1 MPIKGVS
8 IQEEEIIFL
17 ILKPFS
23 EKYDFYYYG
32 SRVKGNFRPLSDLD
46 ILVFPFEKIDME
58 DIEKIKSAFDES
70 NLPYV
75 VNLSY
80 NVEDSFYKLIEKDLV
95 KIERKKDDA

>member
-8 IQEEEIIFL
+8 IQEEEI
-17 ILKPFS
+17 
-23 EKYDFYYYG
+23 
-32 SRVKGNFRPLSDLD
+32 
-46 ILVFPFEKIDME
+46 
-58 DIEKIKSAFDES
+58 SAFDES